1 MQQPYVIC
9 GSWCFTDG
17 DKKPAAV
24 AVNRGRC
31 GAVLNFNKAWPCS
44 FIDIQNI
51 VLPPRRS
58 LGEKLSAWVK
68 RFLAIQLV
76 GLVYDT
82 EDK

>member
-9 GSWCFTDG
+9 GSWCFADG

-31 GAVLNFNKAWPCS
+31 EAVLNFNKVWPRS
-44 FIDIQNI
+44 FIDIENI
-51 VLPPRRS
+51 VRPPRRS

-82 EDK
+82 GDK